1 MVTYNFNSSYY
12 VLVPSNLINLS
23 IFKTVDTSAYRF
35 SDSKIS
41 TILFSANYNLSKT
54 TLTSHQFY
62 SRFNIVNS
70 FAQKLFTMPF
80 ILNKDE
86 RTVTRLFYQKYSIT
100 TVNIK
105 TYNFSLRSK
114 IQGPGAIREFLFTL
128 KSLNSPSVQG
138 VVPFTSNYKI
148 ERKVQEIR
156 TFNFPSILS
165 TGSDS
170 SPQITEISTSNGVTN
185 IAYILDG
192 ISAGIGDV
200 QGLLDNEILVPIII
214 YVVINNGSFSVLR
227 TARFEIRENNKI
239 LTVTNNGVSLS
250 LVSDSLNLEFFID
263 KTIPLSVKIYRSQ

>member
-1 MVTYNFNSSYY
+1 
-12 VLVPSNLINLS
+12 
-23 IFKTVDTSAYRF
+23 VDTSAYRF

-86 RTVTRLFYQKYSIT
+86 RTITRLFYQKYSIT

-128 KSLNSPSVQG
+128 KSLNSPSVQC